1 MALAVLGRALV
12 LRPLL
17 GLVVLIQ
24 VQEASTLLGRVL
36 AWALAILLQVARLR
50 VGPRMLLVEAAAVPV
65 LVAACLG
72 LEVLQDA
79 EHVGPL
85 GPPRRPVA
93 VEEAGVLV
101 LLLLPLLLLVV
112 R

>member
-1 MALAVLGRALV
+1 MALAVLGRALL

-17 GLVVLIQ
+17 GLVVLIH
-24 VQEASTLLGRVL
+24 VQEASSLQGCVL
-36 AWALAILLQVARLR
+36 AWALAILLQV
-50 VGPRMLLVEAAAVPV
+50 GPRMLLVAAAVPV
-65 LVAACLG
+65 LVAACLV

-79 EHVGPL
+79 EHVGPP
-85 GPPRRPVA
+85 GAPRRPVA
-93 VEEAGVLV
+93 VEEAGVVV